1 MGQRSTAMR
10 TSPGVTDAPGCSTA
24 ASAATE
30 PTESAATAS
39 RRRRLARLLA
49 LGALRA
55 ATVQAPT
62 DPETAASDGDTD
74 AKLDR

>member
-1 MGQRSTAMR
+1 MGQRATAMR
-10 TSPGVTDAPGCSTA
+10 TSPGATDAPGCTTA
-24 ASAATE
+24 VPAVNE

-55 ATVQAPT
+55 ATVQVPH

>member
-1 MGQRSTAMR
+1 MGQRATAMR
-10 TSPGVTDAPGCSTA
+10 TSPGVNDALGCATA
-24 ASAATE
+24 APATTE

-62 DPETAASDGDTD
+62 DPESETSKREAD